1 MTSNDKLRITTI
13 TSFGAR
19 TAEQIKGLL
28 EKHGNSLQPAERAS
42 LEEDLR
48 FLSVQ
53 TPVSE
58 GVMKNMAEGRKTS
71 TLLLNM
77 RSAQDEP
84 QDEPQDEGKK

>member
-1 MTSNDKLRITTI
+1 M
-13 TSFGAR
+13 
-19 TAEQIKGLL
+19 
-28 EKHGNSLQPAERAS
+28 
-42 LEEDLR
+42 R